1 MKVIDKNGKLF
12 GKISLL
18 DIIIVAVIVFL
29 VGIFVAGRFG
39 QVKLPIETKSNT
51 EYVVKLKAYNVEKT
65 EKFPFEVGSVIYGKT
80 GEFIGT
86 VTEVE
91 RKPMVTKEKLE
102 DGTYFDYESQT
113 AYDYFLTVEGTGTS
127 TEKGIFAQGTFAL
140 YPNNSVTV
148 TSKYIYGGVV
158 VLSVEKKV

>member
-51 EYVVKLKAYNVEKT
+51 EYVA
-65 EKFPFEVGSVIYGKT
+65 
-80 GEFIGT
+80 
-86 VTEVE
+86 
-91 RKPMVTKEKLE
+91 
-102 DGTYFDYESQT
+102 
-113 AYDYFLTVEGTGTS
+113 
-127 TEKGIFAQGTFAL
+127 
-140 YPNNSVTV
+140 
-148 TSKYIYGGVV
+148 
-158 VLSVEKKV
+158 